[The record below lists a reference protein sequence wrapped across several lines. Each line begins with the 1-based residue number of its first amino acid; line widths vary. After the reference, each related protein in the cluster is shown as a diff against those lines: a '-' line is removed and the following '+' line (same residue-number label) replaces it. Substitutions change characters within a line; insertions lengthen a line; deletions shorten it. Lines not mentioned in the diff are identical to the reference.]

1 MAQKISC
8 TILKI
13 NKENKCKAKKREK
26 KEIRVTI
33 IGKEPFIKK
42 MLTGISERTME
53 Y

>member
-1 MAQKISC
+1 MQG
-8 TILKI
+8 
-13 NKENKCKAKKREK
+13 KKKEK

-42 MLTGISERTME
+42 MLTGISESTME